1 MPPPNL
7 TNEDNAILA
16 ELLRDIIERDRFP
29 YSPRVRSLSAILAK
43 LEPPAPKCEPLPPPK
58 PIGEP
63 SMVLHKKRR
72 RPF

>member
-7 TNEDNAILA
+7 CDEDRAILA

-29 YSPRVRSLSAILAK
+29 YSPRIRSLAAILAK
-43 LEPPAPKCEPLPPPK
+43 LEPPAATAETLPPPK
-58 PIGEP
+58 PIGER
-63 SMVLHKKRR
+63 SMTRRR